1 MTNTVLSSTFFLT
14 VLLIVGLI
22 FFLRASV
29 KERIEQIQL
38 ISSLSEE
45 SLYTQ
50 LQQYFDQRAYK
61 LVDVDK
67 SKNLVK
73 FQGNVRPSWFLA
85 IFLSFLAAC
94 GFLCLGLVLS
104 LISSS
109 LNAFVLVLPL
119 FAPLTGVFYWQ
130 KAGRVE
136 QVLLKIEPNQEQP
149 QQTLITVRGHRD
161 ELSEM
166 QKFLPLQTT

>member
-1 MTNTVLSSTFFLT
+1 VTNTVLSSTFFLT

-45 SLYTQ
+45 SLYTH
-50 LQQYFDQRAYK
+50 LQQYFDHRAYK

-166 QKFLPLQTT
+166 QKFLSLQTT